1 MYTQRTSKSCHR
13 NGQSTKQMERN
24 PMFMDG
30 KIVKVSMP
38 PKATYRFN
46 VTTNGI
52 VQRYRKD
59 NPKICTGTT
68 KTQE

>member
-1 MYTQRTSKSCHR
+1 
-13 NGQSTKQMERN
+13 MERN

>member
-1 MYTQRTSKSCHR
+1 MKKKKKYHKTSLEKIEE
-13 NGQSTKQMERN
+13 QVERN